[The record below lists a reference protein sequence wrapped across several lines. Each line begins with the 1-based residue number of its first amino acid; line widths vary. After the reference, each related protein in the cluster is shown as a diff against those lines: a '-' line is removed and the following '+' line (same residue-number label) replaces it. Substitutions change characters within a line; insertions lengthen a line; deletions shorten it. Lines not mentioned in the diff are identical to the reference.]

1 MERIAEVS
9 ADGDMDERGGGGSET
24 VTAVSLIVF
33 LLLSA
38 GADGGVED
46 ATVFFFFGFS
56 GQLQRIMNRKMRG
69 KITRGRIS
77 GRGRAFLR
85 QIRAG

>member
-9 ADGDMDERGGGGSET
+9 ADGDMDERGGGGNET

-46 ATVFFFFGFS
+46 AIIVFFCKE
-56 GQLQRIMNRKMRG
+56 L
-69 KITRGRIS
+69 
-77 GRGRAFLR
+77 
-85 QIRAG
+85 

>member
-9 ADGDMDERGGGGSET
+9 ADGDMDGRGGGGSET
-24 VTAVSLIVF
+24 VTAVSLLIVF

-46 ATVFFFFGFS
+46 AIFFSLVFQGS
-56 GQLQRIMNRKMRG
+56 CKVHKEL
-69 KITRGRIS
+69 
-77 GRGRAFLR
+77 
-85 QIRAG
+85 

>member
-9 ADGDMDERGGGGSET
+9 ADGDMDERGGGGNET

-46 ATVFFFFGFS
+46 AIIVFCSAAKNYEPKNEGKNIK
-56 GQLQRIMNRKMRG
+56 GQ
-69 KITRGRIS
+69 KIRHVPKGQGLS
-77 GRGRAFLR
+77 SANSV
-85 QIRAG
+85 AG